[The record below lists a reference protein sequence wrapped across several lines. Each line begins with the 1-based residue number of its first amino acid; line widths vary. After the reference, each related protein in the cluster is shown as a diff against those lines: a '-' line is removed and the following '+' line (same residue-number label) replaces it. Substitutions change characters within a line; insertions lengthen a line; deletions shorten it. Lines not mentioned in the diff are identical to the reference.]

1 MNTKR
6 ITIVLSFLTLLIL
19 QSCAQKQN
27 PMKADNKGKYNELT
41 PQEEHVI
48 LNKGT
53 EAPFSG
59 QYYLAKDSGEYV
71 CKRCN
76 APLYKSTDKFNSG
89 CGWPSFDDAIP
100 GAVKETPDLDGHRV
114 EITCANCGGHLGH
127 VFKGEGFTD
136 KNTRHCVN
144 SISLNFTP
152 QVDAAK
158 TDTAIFAAGCFWGV
172 EYYLQ
177 RADGVISAESGYIG
191 GHVKNPSYKEVCT
204 GRTGHAEA
212 VRVIFDPAKT
222 NYRNLA
228 MLFFETHDPTQ
239 MDGQGPDL
247 GSQYRSEIFYT
258 NNEQKAIAEEL
269 IQTLKI
275 KGLDVVTRVTPA
287 STFYAAEEYHQDY
300 YEGNGHTPYCHRYTK
315 RF

>member
-1 MNTKR
+1 
-6 ITIVLSFLTLLIL
+6 
-19 QSCAQKQN
+19 
-27 PMKADNKGKYNELT
+27 MKTDNNDKAKYNELT
-41 PQEEHVI
+41 SQEEYVI
-48 LNKGT
+48 INKGT

-59 QYYLAKDSGEYV
+59 KYYLAKDSGQYI

-76 APLYKSTDKFNSG
+76 APLYASSDKFNSG

-152 QVDAAK
+152 TMNAAK
-158 TDTAIFAAGCFWGV
+158 IDTAIFAAGCFWGV

-177 RADGVISAESGYIG
+177 KADGVITAESGYIG

-212 VRVIFDPAKT
+212 VRVIFDPSKT
-222 NYRNLA
+222 TYKKLA

-239 MDGQGPDL
+239 ANGQGPDL
-247 GSQYRSEIFYT
+247 GNQYRSEIFYT
-258 NNEQKAIAEEL
+258 NNEQKTIAEEL

-275 KGLDVVTRVTPA
+275 KGLDVVTRVTKA
-287 STFYAAEEYHQDY
+287 SEFYVAEDYHQDY
-300 YEGNGHTPYCHRYTK
+300 YEGNGHSPYCHKYTK